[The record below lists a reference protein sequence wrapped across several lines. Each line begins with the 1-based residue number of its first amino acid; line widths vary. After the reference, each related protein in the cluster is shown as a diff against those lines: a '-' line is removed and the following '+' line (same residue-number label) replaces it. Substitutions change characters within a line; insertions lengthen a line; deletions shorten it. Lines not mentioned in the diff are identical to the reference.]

1 MFTGIIEDIGR
12 VKSVEKRG
20 SFGRITV
27 ETALITKDVKTGDSI
42 AVNGACL
49 TATSL
54 AGKSFCADVS
64 AETLNVTTLGGLK
77 SGDRVNL
84 ELALTLS
91 KPLGGHMVTGHVDGV
106 GVMRRKTS
114 SGENLVIEVEAPE
127 SVLAQIVKKGSVA
140 VDGISLTVA
149 ELLSDAFTVAII
161 PHTLSMTNLLS
172 KGEGSKVNLE
182 TDLIGKYVEKF
193 LLTRGAS
200 RVTEDFLAENGFF
213 RKR

>member
-20 SFGRITV
+20 AFGRISV

-49 TATSL
+49 TATALS
-54 AGKSFCADVS
+54 ATFFSADVS
-64 AETLNVTTLGGLK
+64 AETLNVTTLGSLK
-77 SGDRVNL
+77 PGDSVNI
-84 ELALTLS
+84 ELALTLT
-91 KPLGGHMVTGHVDGV
+91 KPLGGHMVTGHIDGV
-106 GVMRRKTS
+106 GVIRKKTS
-114 SGENLVIEVEAPE
+114 RGENLVIEVAAEQ
-127 SVLAQIVKKGSVA
+127 SVLAQVVKKGSIA
-140 VDGISLTVA
+140 LDGISLTVA

-193 LLTRGAS
+193 LLTKGAS

-213 RKR
+213 KKR

>member
-20 SFGRITV
+20 AFGRITV

-49 TATSL
+49 TATALS
-54 AGKSFCADVS
+54 AASFSADVS
-64 AETLNVTTLGGLK
+64 AETLNVTTLGSPK
-77 SGDRVNL
+77 PGDSVNI
-84 ELALTLS
+84 ELALTLT

-106 GVMRRKTS
+106 GVIRKKTS
-114 SGENLVIEVEAPE
+114 RGENLVIEVAAEQ
-127 SVLAQIVKKGSVA
+127 SVLAQVVKKGSVA

-149 ELLSDAFTVAII
+149 GLLPDAFTVAII

-193 LLTRGAS
+193 LLTKGAS

-213 RKR
+213 KKR